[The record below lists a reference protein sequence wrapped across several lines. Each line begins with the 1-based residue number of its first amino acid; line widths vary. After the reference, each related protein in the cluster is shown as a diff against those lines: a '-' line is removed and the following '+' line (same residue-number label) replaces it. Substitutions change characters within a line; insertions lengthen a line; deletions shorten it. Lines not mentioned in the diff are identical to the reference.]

1 MAKTIHQLKTCKI
14 ILNPTAS
21 SLTSNSESHLYQTL
35 QSIEKAFYE
44 MEREGDSSYSEVFVG
59 LEIMRKILNV
69 LLTK

>member
-1 MAKTIHQLKTCKI
+1 MGKTIHQLKTCKI

-44 MEREGDSSYSEVFVG
+44 ME
-59 LEIMRKILNV
+59 K
-69 LLTK
+69 